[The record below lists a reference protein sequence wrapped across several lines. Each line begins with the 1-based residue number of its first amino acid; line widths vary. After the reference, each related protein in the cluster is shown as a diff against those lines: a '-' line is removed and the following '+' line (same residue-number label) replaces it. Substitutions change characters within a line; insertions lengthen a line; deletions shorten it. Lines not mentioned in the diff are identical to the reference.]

1 MSRNDDSREIR
12 LENVSFFYADV
23 DEDEPDASSGNV
35 TEVFRDLTVTLPG
48 GVVSLVGQNGT
59 GKSTFLLLAGARLFP
74 QRGIIRLFGRD
85 TADFKMAPENPNLE
99 EERNRLVSFVYQ
111 NMEFE
116 TEEPVGDLMEFV
128 LANGFHEEPPR
139 DLLRDVQK
147 AMQVT
152 EVLDKRTQELSKG
165 ELQRVI
171 VGFSLLYG
179 SKAIMLDE
187 PVFAVEPARQEQ
199 VFEYL
204 MEYSR
209 RFDTPIYYS
218 AHNLDL
224 TRAYSTSMVL
234 FHKQG
239 SIELGPTG
247 ELFEKEHIERAYQ
260 VPWDMLHR
268 KEYMFREMLAG
279 QMGGRRGDR
288 REQEG
293 DDGPDGGSGGGEPP
307 RGDASS
313 DGGRRDD
320 GGRT

>member
-1 MSRNDDSREIR
+1 MSDGNGEARKETRGQSSGNAADAIR
-12 LENVSFFYADV
+12 FENVSFYYADV
-23 DEDEPDASSGNV
+23 DEDQPNEPAADV
-35 TEVFRDLTVTLPG
+35 TEVFRDLSVTMPG

-59 GKSTFLLLAGARLFP
+59 GKSTFLLLAGGRLFP
-74 QRGIIRLFGRD
+74 QDGRVLLFDTD
-85 TADFKMAPENPNLE
+85 TAEFRNAPANPELE
-99 EERNRLVSFVYQ
+99 EERNRFVSFVYQ

-116 TEEPVGDLMEFV
+116 TEAPVGELMEFV
-128 LANGFHEEPPR
+128 LENGFHAQAPQG
-139 DLLRDVQK
+139 LLDDVK
-147 AMQVT
+147 TATQVHD
-152 EVLDKRTQELSKG
+152 VLGKRTQELSKG

-187 PVFAVEPARQEQ
+187 PVFAVEPQRQEQ

-224 TRAYSTSMVL
+224 TKEYSHYLML

-239 SIELGPTG
+239 SIELGPTE
-247 ELFEKEHIERAYQ
+247 ELFSKEQIEKAYQ

-279 QMGGRRGDR
+279 QMAGKYRGGENDP
-288 REQEG
+288 
-293 DDGPDGGSGGGEPP
+293 DDASDGRQGPDE
-307 RGDASS
+307 A
-313 DGGRRDD
+313 
-320 GGRT
+320 

>member
-1 MSRNDDSREIR
+1 MSQNDESRRIE
-12 LENVSFFYADV
+12 LDKVSFFYADV
-23 DEDEPDASSGNV
+23 DEDDPGASSGNV

-74 QRGIIRLFGRD
+74 QQGVVRLFGRD
-85 TADFKMAPENPNLE
+85 TAEFKNAPEDPELE

-116 TEEPVGDLMEFV
+116 TGEPVGDLMEFV
-128 LANGFHEEPPR
+128 LANGFHPEPPK
-139 DLLRDVQK
+139 DLLPDVQK

-209 RFDTPIYYS
+209 RYETPIYYS

-224 TRAYSTSMVL
+224 TRDYSTSMIL
-234 FHKQG
+234 FHKRG
-239 SIELGPTG
+239 SIELGPTK
-247 ELFEKEHIERAYQ
+247 ELFEKEHIEKAYQ

-268 KEYMFREMLAG
+268 KEHMFREMLAG
-279 QMGGRRGDR
+279 RMAGRRGGRDR
-288 REQEG
+288 
-293 DDGPDGGSGGGEPP
+293 GGGEPP
-307 RGDASS
+307 GGDGPPH
-313 DGGRRDD
+313 GGA
-320 GGRT
+320 GATQ